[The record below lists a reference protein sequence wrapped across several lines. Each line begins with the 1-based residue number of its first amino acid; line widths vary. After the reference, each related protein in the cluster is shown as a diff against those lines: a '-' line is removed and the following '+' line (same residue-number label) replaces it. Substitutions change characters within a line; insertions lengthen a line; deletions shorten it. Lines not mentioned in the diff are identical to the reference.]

1 MTMPDE
7 QGRMFGREIAARMGI
22 KPSDW
27 RARVSR
33 GHAPKPDGRVII
45 KNVSHS
51 FWLASTIDRYLA
63 ARARRSSNG
72 KAATV
77 TAPNPSGGDS

>member
-1 MTMPDE
+1 MPDE
-7 QGRMFGREIAARMGI
+7 QGRMFGREIAEKMGI

-33 GHAPKPDGRVII
+33 DFAPKPDGSVII

-63 ARARRSSNG
+63 AHQRRDSSG
-72 KAATV
+72 SV
-77 TAPNPSGGDS
+77 